1 MNVII
6 IRYNTLHEHI
16 LVNGIYVN
24 HTTIRYNIKYTLYF
38 SKTVHCKYD
47 STQVLVYVKKII
59 LGIIISHGIL
69 FRITLST
76 PFPELKS
83 FSLSIQAYVMMFYIR
98 KKDINI
104 NYTTF
109 CIYSQN
115 KWYIIY
121 NLTSNVQLFL
131 FFF

>member
-83 FSLSIQAYVMMFYIR
+83 FSLSTQAYVISHIIKLQSNDVLYQ
-98 KKDINI
+98 KKR
-104 NYTTF
+104 Y
-109 CIYSQN
+109 QH
-115 KWYIIY
+115 
-121 NLTSNVQLFL
+121 
-131 FFF
+131 

>member
-47 STQVLVYVKKII
+47 STQVLVYVKKNYPWYNNITRY
-59 LGIIISHGIL
+59 LISN
-69 FRITLST
+69 
-76 PFPELKS
+76 
-83 FSLSIQAYVMMFYIR
+83 YVEYP
-98 KKDINI
+98 
-104 NYTTF
+104 
-109 CIYSQN
+109 
-115 KWYIIY
+115 
-121 NLTSNVQLFL
+121 LP
-131 FFF
+131 